1 MIYGSSR
8 VVRIIS
14 SNIAGASQGVTGN
27 TGSTGSIGPT
37 GPQGATGS
45 IGSVGFGLSGFTGSG
60 TQVIFYGA
68 QVTFTF
74 DNVRGAT
81 GLSAN
86 IETPVFRVQNLG
98 VQTQTSTN
106 LKSAYIHNEP
116 LPREYQPFSSGTDE
130 TVYFKTLTI
139 QGNSQV
145 QIPNFVGISSNSS
158 VVFLYGATL
167 EDNQQPIGNT
177 GELMY
182 IDENAGFGAGTLKA
196 AAAPNTKYVPSEN
209 QLIIDQT
216 FSREAIFGNKNW
228 SVSGVKGFQYNNLV
242 GNFSYY
248 GGMSGNSFG
257 TSTVQNTFIP
267 QFKYDTSTD
276 SYIPEAGDEYSGF
289 TLAQSI
295 IIGITSGVTFER
307 VSFLAASG
315 ISQNNKF
322 SPQNLTRDK
331 IGSCCFCKNSVTD
344 RVCIDYVSQDY
355 CNAISG
361 IFNTESCVNRVTG
374 SECFSDGACCV
385 YDENEQRTK
394 CINTTAFKC
403 QEFGG
408 IFNESKTCAN
418 VAVGGEIFTCP
429 TNFCTTT
436 ETGKCCVSGKCY
448 NLNRVDCES
457 ISGSVFFAGQ
467 TCESQDGDSDC
478 CSLTSVL
485 GACCVGGNCTDG
497 VTPKACNGIFQ
508 GIGTSCR
515 EVNCCG
521 YSFSDDYFKGACADS
536 CKALGAQ
543 QVYSCLKPGD
553 KLGGGYFVG
562 FVGMPNP
569 CSSFN
574 YPNLAYGEPLECLIN
589 PRGDIGIQTWRCKT
603 CKGISGSDN
612 TGSIEYFA
620 RTYPNTLPKNAL
632 DSRCMLKAGV
642 PFVQQAYALDGI
654 TWPSEILFEGG
665 VGYSVYRGTHSY
677 SLVGSGLAVEHLT
690 NTDSIYKYLASKIY
704 GDNDI
709 HILWALIIAPEDIEV
724 STSPAGNTGG
734 SRLLSWGM
742 MQGAHKA
749 DSSGRPL
756 DIVIEEVPTYP
767 VDGFLST
774 RIHDGSSRTNPD
786 IWFRG
791 VSGTTFDQN
800 AYKRFSFG
808 NGPAW
813 RTNVRESEITTNKTK
828 FKDAY
833 TEMWNDS
840 NPLTSAIRQITDIN
854 GSGYYG
860 HNDWYIP
867 SITELNYIYYNLPEL
882 NASLALEGSQIIG
895 GTEYWSSTSVSRLK
909 SWSRISPLDK
919 DTYQLETIDSRME
932 PYLVDNRLTSQS
944 GSVYPYGVLNPDDAY
959 KFTMAV
965 SNGQKM
971 LTQVFNTSD
980 GTIKG
985 MIRSRQRN
993 ARVANLRPVRRIPL
1007 VVTCKNFYHNSNILY
1022 NYWKS
1027 GSTGCA
1033 SCLDAIERMCN

>member
-8 VVRIIS
+8 VVRVIS

-27 TGSTGSIGPT
+27 TGPTGTTGPT

-45 IGSVGFGLSGFTGSG
+45 IGSPGFGLSGFTGSG
-60 TQVIFYGA
+60 NQVVFYGA
-68 QVTFTF
+68 NFAFTF
-74 DNVRGAT
+74 DNVRGNT
-81 GLSAN
+81 GISAN

-98 VQTQTSTN
+98 VQTQTPTS

-116 LPREYQPFSSGTDE
+116 LPREYQPFSSETDE
-130 TVYFKTLTI
+130 TVYFKTLSI
-139 QGNSQV
+139 EGNSQV
-145 QIPNFVGISSNSS
+145 QISNFVGISSNSS

-216 FSREAIFGNKNW
+216 FSRETIFGNKNW
-228 SVSGVKGFQYNNLV
+228 SVSGVKGFQYNNLA
-242 GNFSYY
+242 GNFNYY
-248 GGMSGNSFG
+248 GGLSGTCFG
-257 TSTVQNTFIP
+257 TSTVHNTFLP
-267 QFKYDTSTD
+267 QFRYNTSTD
-276 SYIPEAGDEYSGF
+276 TYIPEAGDEYSGF
-289 TLAQSI
+289 TLSQTI
-295 IIGITSGVTFER
+295 IVGVTSGVTFER
-307 VSFLAASG
+307 ISFLSSSG
-315 ISQNNKF
+315 ITQYNTF
-322 SPQNLTRDK
+322 LPQNLTRDK
-331 IGSCCFCKNSVTD
+331 IGSCCFCKNNVTD
-344 RVCIDYVSQDY
+344 RVCIDYVSQNY

-361 IFNTESCVNRVTG
+361 IFNTESCVNRLNG

-385 YDENEQRTK
+385 YDESEQRTK

-408 IFNESKTCAN
+408 IFNESKTCRN

-436 ETGKCCVSGKCY
+436 ETGKCCVLGKCY
-448 NLNRVDCES
+448 NLTRIDCNS
-457 ISGSVFFAGQ
+457 ISGSVFFAGE

-485 GACCVGGNCTDG
+485 GACCTGRNCIDG
-497 VTPKACNGIFQ
+497 VTPKNCNGIFQ

-536 CKALGAQ
+536 CKALGEQ
-543 QVYSCLKPGD
+543 QVYSCLQPGD

-562 FVGMPNP
+562 FIGMPNP
-569 CSSFN
+569 CNSFN
-574 YPNLAYGEPLECLIN
+574 YPNLAFGEPLECLIN
-589 PRGDIGIQTWRCKT
+589 PRGDIGVQDWRCKT
-603 CKGISGSDN
+603 CKGISGNDN
-612 TGSIEYFA
+612 AGSIEYFA

-642 PFVQQAYALDGI
+642 PFVQQAYNLNGI
-654 TWPSEILFEGG
+654 TWPSELLFEGG
-665 VGYSVYRGTHSY
+665 YGYSVYRGTHSY

-690 NTDSIYKYLASKIY
+690 TNDSIYKHLASKIY

-724 STSPAGNTGG
+724 STSPGGNTGG

-749 DSSGRPL
+749 DASGRPL

-767 VDGFLST
+767 VDGLLST
-774 RIHDGSSRTNPD
+774 RIHDGSSRNNPD

-791 VSGTTFDQN
+791 VSGATFDEH

-813 RTNVRESEITTNKTK
+813 RNNVRESEIIRDKTK
-828 FKDAY
+828 FKSAY
-833 TEMWNDS
+833 TEMWNDN

-854 GSGYYG
+854 GGGFYG

-867 SITELNYIYYNLPEL
+867 SITELNYIYNNLSDL
-882 NASLALEGSQIIG
+882 NASLALEGNQIIG
-895 GTEYWSSTSVSRLK
+895 GNEYWSSTSVSRLK
-909 SWSRISPLDK
+909 SWSRVSPLDK
-919 DTYQLETIDSRME
+919 DTYVLETIDSRLE
-932 PYLVDNRLTSQS
+932 PHLVDNRITSQS
-944 GSVYPYGVLNPDDAY
+944 GSIQPYGVLNADDAY

-980 GTIKG
+980 DTIKG

-1007 VVTCKNFYHNSNILY
+1007 VVTCRNFYHNSNILY
-1022 NYWKS
+1022 NYWTAGSS
-1027 GSTGCA
+1027 GCS